1 MSRREDRAALE
12 DLGLVELQREL
23 TEARTELF
31 ENRIRYA
38 TRNLDNPEPLR
49 KGRKK
54 IARILTY
61 MTARERAEGG

>member
-38 TRNLDNPEPLR
+38 TRNLDNPEALR